1 MTLQEIKDII
11 DVGDASLIYKGDA
24 IFIDPRTNLETGKM
38 QFLLCYKEFDE
49 FFDTEEELFSARVIA
64 GKSLREI
71 CGELE
76 AE

>member
-1 MTLQEIKDII
+1 MTIQEIKGII
-11 DVGDASLIYKGDA
+11 DVGDASLIYRGNA

-38 QFLLCYKEFDE
+38 QFLLCYKEFGGY
-49 FFDTEEELFSARVIA
+49 FDTEDELFSAQVIN

>member
-11 DVGDASLIYKGDA
+11 DVGDASLIYRGNA

-38 QFLLCYKEFDE
+38 QFLLGYKEFDGY
-49 FFDTEEELFSARVIA
+49 FDSEDELFSAQVID